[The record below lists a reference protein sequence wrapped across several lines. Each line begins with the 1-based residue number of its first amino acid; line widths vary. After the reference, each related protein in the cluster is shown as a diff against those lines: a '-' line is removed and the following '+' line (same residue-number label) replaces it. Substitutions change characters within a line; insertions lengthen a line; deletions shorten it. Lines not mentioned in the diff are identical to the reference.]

1 MPYTINRFDRS
12 ILTTVIDG
20 TIDRTTDLKLVG
32 KNYINYGEVQNENFL
47 FLLENFSGANEPAR
61 PLSGQIW
68 FDAAESRLK
77 FYNGTTWQATSVI
90 AVSQDPGTQTEGSFW
105 KDTDSNT
112 LKFYD
117 GSKYKT
123 LAITEVSDTAPQDLE
138 IGDVWWDTANN
149 QLYTFNGNNFDLIGP
164 QRAGSN
170 TTRFESEL
178 VKDDA
183 NNDVPIIRGYVDG
196 ETVYIVS
203 SQEFTLGAA
212 SPITGFGTVK
222 KGLTLANSDS
232 EKGITDPADTWFWGT
247 ASNANYLDGVSAE
260 QFLRSDQDTSLTG
273 NLLFAD
279 NETGLEWNSSAVSIK
294 NSNDSLNFETTDT
307 GSFLFYSNDAG
318 STNELLKVDTAD
330 GVNGLTFR
338 NNLVW
343 NEGNQGSGSG
353 LDADLLD
360 GLESTDFLRANAK
373 AVDSELLDGLNSTDF
388 VRNTGDTVSGDLIL
402 SGNESAFA
410 WDNSNFNSAAIRF
423 YDSTDT
429 DSRLEFQIT
438 DDNDEIFLWTTVSA
452 SYASSVELLKL
463 DPADAVNGLTFRTNT
478 VWHEGNQG
486 PGTGLDADTLDGI
499 EAAGF
504 LPIDGKAVDADR
516 ADRTPLA
523 DRAIQADNADT
534 VGGFNQSVFYRKTG
548 GPVSDFI
555 TLHANPVDNFHAAT
569 KTYVDTEVSQIRE
582 FKFTYGQIT
591 TNGFTDIVGGFNNH
605 RNYFDVFPPTGY
617 TMNDIVAFIPS
628 INFIAFAGDVDHND
642 KIRCEYTILS
652 TRIRVY
658 VQNSEQRATP
668 RGNYLAIWSN

>member
-61 PLSGQIW
+61 PLSGQLW
-68 FDAAESRLK
+68 FDSAESRLK
-77 FYNGTTWQATSVI
+77 FYNGTTWQSTSVI
-90 AVSQDPGTQTEGSFW
+90 AVSEDPGTQTEGSFW
-105 KDTDSNT
+105 KDTDTNT

-123 LAITEVSDTAPQDLE
+123 LGITEVADTPPQDLE
-138 IGDVWWDTANN
+138 IGDVWWNTESN

-170 TTRFESEL
+170 ATRFESEL

-203 SQEFTLGAA
+203 SQEFTLGNET
-212 SPITGFGTVK
+212 PITGFSTVK
-222 KGLTLANSDS
+222 KGLTLVNSDS

-247 ASNANYLDGVSAE
+247 ASNSNYLDGVSAE
-260 QFLRSDQDTSLTG
+260 QFLRSDKNTSLTG
-273 NLLFAD
+273 NLLFTD
-279 NETGLEWNSSAVSIK
+279 NDTGLEWNSSAVSIK
-294 NSNDSLNFETTDT
+294 NNNDVLNFETTDT
-307 GSFLFYSNDAG
+307 GSFLFYSNEAG
-318 STNELLKVDTAD
+318 SVNELLKVDTAD

-343 NEGNQGSGSG
+343 NQGNQGSGSG

-360 GLESTDFLRANAK
+360 GLDSTDFLRANAK
-373 AVDSELLDGLNSTDF
+373 AVDSELLDGLDSTDF
-388 VRNTGDTVSGDLIL
+388 VRNIGDTVSGDLTL
-402 SGNESAFA
+402 SGDELAFA

-423 YDSTDT
+423 YDATNA

-438 DDNDEIFLWTTVSA
+438 DDNNESFVWTTVNA
-452 SYASSVELLKL
+452 SYTSSVELLKL
-463 DPADAVNGLTFRTNT
+463 DPADAVNGLMFRTNT

-486 PGTGLDADTLDGI
+486 PGTGLDADTLDGV

-504 LPIDGKAVDADR
+504 LPIDGKAVDAFR

-548 GPVSDFI
+548 GPISNFV
-555 TLHANPVDNFHAAT
+555 TLHADPVNDFHAAT
-569 KTYVDTEVSQIRE
+569 KKYVDDEVDRLEDLINEDPLWAGATTLSNVVA
-582 FKFTYGQIT
+582 TY
-591 TNGFTDIVGGFNNH
+591 NNFPVGTRVSFWDE
-605 RNYFDVFPPTGY
+605 RNYSRPANSNGGSVHISDRYRRTVKKAGPSSWV
-617 TMNDIVAFIPS
+617 DI
-628 INFIAFAGDVDHND
+628 G
-642 KIRCEYTILS
+642 
-652 TRIRVY
+652 
-658 VQNSEQRATP
+658 
-668 RGNYLAIWSN
+668 G